1 MGKRR
6 AMFEHGRTDVTVE
19 DGVVAVAEPGLRSP
33 AIVIGEGQTTPGL
46 LVPAPDG
53 PAARFAAAVGHDRP
67 VRVFVAALF
76 AGYAVLV
83 AITVLAGLALTRLVL
98 PAGVGAWDD
107 RIARRLEGGRTP
119 LVEDLSWVGST
130 LAGGHVIPVVV
141 GSLLVLFALQR
152 RWLLAAFAL
161 FGIAVESATYR
172 ATTLVVERERPP
184 VERLEQLPVD
194 ASFPSGH
201 TAASVALFGGLLVL
215 LASRVRRP
223 WFTLVAVALAA
234 TIALFVAWSRM
245 VRGMH
250 HLTDVVIALGMG
262 ALAVVVVVFACRA
275 AVASSRREE
284 AGT

>member
-1 MGKRR
+1 M
-6 AMFEHGRTDVTVE
+6 TVE
-19 DGVVAVAEPGLRSP
+19 DGVVAVTEPRVRAP
-33 AIVIGEGQTTPGL
+33 AIATHDGDATPAL
-46 LVPAPDG
+46 LLPAPDG
-53 PAARFAAAVGHDRP
+53 LAARFATAVGPDRP

-76 AGYAVLV
+76 AGYALLV
-83 AITVLAGLALTRLVL
+83 AVTVLAGLALTRVVL

-107 RIARRLEGGRTP
+107 RIARRLAAGRTP
-119 LVEDLSWVGST
+119 FLEDLSWVGST

-141 GSLLVLFALQR
+141 GSLLVVFALQR

-172 ATTLVVERERPP
+172 ATTLVIERERPP

-215 LASRVRRP
+215 LSSRVRRP
-223 WFTLVAVALAA
+223 WFTVVAVAVAA
-234 TIALFVAWSRM
+234 SIAVFVAWSRM

-262 ALAVVVVVFACRA
+262 ALAVVVIVFACRA
-275 AVASSRREE
+275 ASAAHRR
-284 AGT
+284 ARARA